1 MIRWAFVAVLIISL
15 LALSVVGNGTVMR
28 KYFSACHHATMFRST
43 VASNFAMFDLIS
55 EPPAGVTVT
64 CGDYVI
70 EVSIEKALHPSLEAN
85 RLRLYYSSSGCQA
98 VTQTSTHLYVSTSLQ
113 GCGTLF
119 LETGDSLVFSNVIVQ
134 DAVPLQG
141 SGFGSGD
148 NGSEAVITRDHDF
161 DLPFECSYSR
171 KKILSLQFVP
181 EGRVEIPGVGMV

>member
-1 MIRWAFVAVLIISL
+1 M
-15 LALSVVGNGTVMR
+15 
-28 KYFSACHHATMFRST
+28 
-43 VASNFAMFDLIS
+43 VASKFPIFFS
-55 EPPAGVTVT
+55 EPSPGVTVT

-85 RLRLYYSSSGCQA
+85 RLRLYYSSSGGCQA
-98 VTQTSTHLYVSTSLQ
+98 TQTSTHLYVSTSLH

-119 LETGDSLVFSNVIVQ
+119 LETGDSLVFSNVVVQ

-141 SGFGSGD
+141 SVAGSGD
-148 NGSEAVITRDHDF
+148 DGSAAVITRDHDF

-181 EGRVEIPGVGMV
+181 EGRVEIPDVGKEKFRF

>member
-1 MIRWAFVAVLIISL
+1 M
-15 LALSVVGNGTVMR
+15 
-28 KYFSACHHATMFRST
+28 
-43 VASNFAMFDLIS
+43 
-55 EPPAGVTVT
+55 TVT

-85 RLRLYYSSSGCQA
+85 RLRLYYSSSGGCQA
-98 VTQTSTHLYVSTSLQ
+98 TQTSTHLYVSTSLH

-119 LETGDSLVFSNVIVQ
+119 LETGDSLVFSNVVVQ

-141 SGFGSGD
+141 SVAGSGD
-148 NGSEAVITRDHDF
+148 DGSAAVITRDHDF

-181 EGRVEIPGVGMV
+181 EGRVEIPDVGKEKFRF